1 MRKGKDTR
9 QTRKAND
16 LEHAYGYT
24 EDTEYVLYESTYN
37 YSECPEYVLLES
49 TYYNSIF
56 PFLYRVR
63 SIFTLQSVWAP

>member
-37 YSECPEYVLLES
+37 YNECPEYVLLES
-49 TYYNSIF
+49 TYYTTLSLF
-56 PFLYRVR
+56 FLFFASLRENKFR
-63 SIFTLQSVWAP
+63 LL